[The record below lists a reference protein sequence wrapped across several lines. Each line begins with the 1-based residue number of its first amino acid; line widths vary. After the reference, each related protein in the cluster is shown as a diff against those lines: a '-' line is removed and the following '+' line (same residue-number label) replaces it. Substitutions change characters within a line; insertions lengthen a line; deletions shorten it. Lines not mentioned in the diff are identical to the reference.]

1 MLAGAADLR
10 GALSDVSAAIWIG
23 YTTRYREGGPKFERA
38 AHTLAADKRRE
49 FPGLVVRCEC
59 VESKAEFLAA
69 MRRVEEAGLT
79 LRELHLI
86 VHSGMYGPMFGS
98 VAWPEQFSPH
108 EWRTMKLPLG
118 TGAEAFFHAC
128 RSARWFAPFF
138 ARTFG
143 VPAHGY
149 HWYTT
154 VSSAKHSFRWDWLV
168 GRKAPLYIFGMP
180 GRKSHG
186 VPGSV
191 RKYLGLARP
200 EAMQRFEPAPVE
212 GDASY
217 DAVAELYDR
226 VFADIRVRSDE
237 WRWLDARVPAGARV
251 LDVGCGNG
259 ALLNVL
265 GPKIASGVGVDASAG
280 MIARA
285 RVRAQRENLRFEVI
299 EGPRLPVEDGS
310 VDVVISLL
318 SFRYLDWDPIMR
330 EFARVLAPGGKLLVV
345 DMVAAPVGLREL
357 PRLLRDKGRQ
367 LAQRVRH
374 RRYHGELARMVGD
387 RRWQDMLRYNPI
399 RAIHELRWYFQSRFP
414 GGSVETLNLGWHAR
428 VLAFDTGPFEL
439 GRVTP
444 QSFP

>member
-1 MLAGAADLR
+1 
-10 GALSDVSAAIWIG
+10 LSDVSAAIWIG

-59 VESKAEFLAA
+59 VESKAGFLAA

-108 EWRTMKLPLG
+108 EWRTMSLPLG

-168 GRKAPLYIFGMP
+168 GPTAPLYIFGMP

-191 RKYLGLARP
+191 RKYLGLAKP
-200 EAMQRFEPAPVE
+200 EAMQRFEPAPSRE
-212 GDASY
+212 TRATT
-217 DAVAELYDR
+217 R
-226 VFADIRVRSDE
+226 WRSFMTGCSRTSGCAATSGAGSTRGCRRGRGC
-237 WRWLDARVPAGARV
+237 WTSGAATGRCSTCWGRRSPAAWG
-251 LDVGCGNG
+251 
-259 ALLNVL
+259 
-265 GPKIASGVGVDASAG
+265 
-280 MIARA
+280 
-285 RVRAQRENLRFEVI
+285 
-299 EGPRLPVEDGS
+299 
-310 VDVVISLL
+310 
-318 SFRYLDWDPIMR
+318 WT
-330 EFARVLAPGGKLLVV
+330 
-345 DMVAAPVGLREL
+345 
-357 PRLLRDKGRQ
+357 
-367 LAQRVRH
+367 
-374 RRYHGELARMVGD
+374 RRRG
-387 RRWQDMLRYNPI
+387 
-399 RAIHELRWYFQSRFP
+399 
-414 GGSVETLNLGWHAR
+414 
-428 VLAFDTGPFEL
+428 
-439 GRVTP
+439 
-444 QSFP
+444 

>member
-1 MLAGAADLR
+1 M
-10 GALSDVSAAIWIG
+10 SDTSEAIWIG
-23 YTTRYREGGPKFERA
+23 YTTRYREGGPKFARA
-38 AHTLAADKRRE
+38 ALTLAAAKRRQ
-49 FPGLVVRCEC
+49 FPALEVRCEC

-69 MRRVEEAGLT
+69 MQRLTEAGLS

-108 EWRTMKLPLG
+108 EWRTMQLPFG
-118 TGAEAFFHAC
+118 PGGEAYFHAC

-138 ARTFG
+138 ARSFG

-154 VSSAKHSFRWDWLV
+154 VSSAPDRFRWDRLV
-168 GRKAPLYIFGMP
+168 GPTAPLYIFGMP

-191 RKYLGLARP
+191 RKYLGLSKP
-200 EAMQRFEPAPVE
+200 EPMQRFEPAPLA
-212 GDASY
+212 GDPSY
-217 DAVAELYDR
+217 DAVAALYDR

-259 ALLNVL
+259 ALLSL
-265 GPKIASGVGVDASAG
+265 LSARIASGVGVDASAG

-285 RVRAQRENLRFEVI
+285 RERAAGRGNLRFEVI
-299 EGPRLPVEDGS
+299 EGPRLPLPDAS

-330 EFARVLAPGGKLLVV
+330 EFARVLAPGGRLLVV
-345 DMVAAPVGLREL
+345 DMVAAPLGVREL

-387 RRWQDMLRYNPI
+387 RRWQDMLRYTPS

-428 VLAFDTGPFEL
+428 VLAFDTGPFEA

>member
-1 MLAGAADLR
+1 VS
-10 GALSDVSAAIWIG
+10 LSDENEAIWIG
-23 YTTRYREGGPKFERA
+23 YTTRYREGGPKFARA
-38 AHTLAADKRRE
+38 ALTLAAAKRQA
-49 FPGLVVRCEC
+49 FPGLAVRCEC

-69 MRRVEEAGLT
+69 MQRLADDGKQ

-108 EWRTMKLPLG
+108 EWRTLRLPLAA
-118 TGAEAFFHAC
+118 GAEAFFHAC

-154 VSSAKHSFRWDWLV
+154 VSSAPDRFRWDRLV
-168 GRKAPLYIFGMP
+168 GPKAPLYIFGMP

-200 EAMQRFEPAPVE
+200 EPMQRFAPTPVE
-212 GDASY
+212 GDPSY

-259 ALLNVL
+259 ALLNL
-265 GPKIASGVGVDASAG
+265 LSPRISSGVGVDASAG

-285 RVRAQRENLRFEVI
+285 RTRAAGRENLRFEVI
-299 EGPRLPVEDGS
+299 DGPHLPVADAS

-330 EFARVLAPGGKLLVV
+330 EFARVLAPGGRLLVV
-345 DMVAAPVGLREL
+345 DMVAAPLGLREL

-367 LAQRVRH
+367 VAQRVRH

-387 RRWQDMLRYNPI
+387 PRWRDMLRYNPI

-414 GGSVETLNLGWHAR
+414 AGTVETLNLGWHAR
-428 VLAFDTGPFEL
+428 VLAFDTGPFER